1 MADAKLEFIGG
12 VDLRPYR
19 IAASEIKNLRYDD
32 GRLCWLNDRSYTDY
46 LNPDDATPEP
56 TYTGFPTVSIYS
68 HQFHRTGK
76 HALFYESQGAVTCT
90 LNCIQGPTNYTVDS
104 LRPIPEA
111 NDPGTQFIPIGRF
124 LFVIRGGHSPLVVND
139 LGQSRVAFF
148 HSVPTPPDPI
158 PAWGVHKGNIGDQ
171 SIGTL
176 NHVVR
181 VGAGG
186 LVILDARGNLG
197 MAPSPERETIDTNNQ
212 IQNISLNTHN
222 SYQYAVSYISDTGA
236 ESPIS
241 PLSAQ
246 VAWSYQAGLA
256 ENDTRKEYKHGIALQ
271 GIPIGPEGTVK
282 RRLYRTKN
290 QLSGGAHELH
300 GSQAGGDQTLFFLTD
315 VADNVTT
322 NYLDLIP
329 DSGLGSQSPPAFASR
344 VFPSTA
350 TVAAAFKNR
359 LLLSGISEEKTVVY
373 YSRAG
378 FPEQLPSL
386 NYLDLGADG
395 GGITG
400 LHSTDNL
407 CYVFRENGIDLLV
420 PTENLDLPFKQVPL
434 TRSVGSLSPN
444 SVVDVP
450 GVGVIFLGS
459 DRVFYAVSKQ
469 GNFDGGAALVPLG
482 EPIEPETRKINKN
495 ALARVYAVYSPRDKE
510 YWATCPMNGGRYA
523 TQGFCFHVPVQAW
536 SFRKNIPAGC
546 FTYIPEGWVAFGGNG
561 SQSNLPV
568 ISGVDEGE
576 FNDGLFV
583 WCGAKGQGYTNDG
596 AQQPV
601 RQATT
606 GCAPYTYETTWMS
619 LGEPNALKSIR
630 GLTLYCY
637 KNVSG
642 GGDMRVGVDWKPLVY
657 EGAEEELD
665 TNFDTYNSERPP
677 AAVYGTGKFDGGF
690 KSTTVRAIDDNRWS
704 ADEIMQVRLS
714 NPYVG
719 YEVQAENGNITA
731 APSVNSA
738 TQMGSGGARWF
749 KFRFS
754 GSDPIDLI
762 GFTVHYEL
770 NGDIKQLSFGAGK
783 NDTRDTLLRSILGMS

>member
-32 GRLCWLNDRSYTDY
+32 GRLAWVNDRSYTDY

-56 TYTGFPTVSIYS
+56 PYTSAPIVSVYS

-76 HALFYESQGAVTCT
+76 HALFYESQGAFSCA
-90 LNCIQGPTNYTVDS
+90 LHSIQGPTIYSSIDTG
-104 LRPIPEA
+104 RPIPEA
-111 NDPGTQFIPIGRF
+111 NDVGTHYIPIGRY
-124 LFVIRGGHSPLVVND
+124 LFIIRGGCRPIIVDD
-139 LGQSRVAFF
+139 LGQTRTAFF
-148 HSVPTPPDPI
+148 NSVPPAPEPI

-171 SIGTL
+171 SAGSL

-181 VGAGG
+181 IGAGG
-186 LVILDARGNLG
+186 LVVLDARGNLG

-212 IQNISLNTHN
+212 IQNVSLNTRN
-222 SYQYAVSYISDTGA
+222 CYQYAVSYISDTGA
-236 ESPIS
+236 EGPLS

-246 VAWSYQAGLA
+246 VTWTYQAGLT
-256 ENDTRKEYKHGIALQ
+256 ETSERKDYKHGIALQ
-271 GIPIGPEGTVK
+271 AIPIGPKGTVK

-290 QLSGGAHELH
+290 QLSGGVHETH
-300 GSQAGGDQTLFFLTD
+300 GAINGDQTLYFLSELP
-315 VADNVTT
+315 DNVTT

-329 DSGLGSQSPPAFASR
+329 DSGLGSQAPSAAASG
-344 VFPSTA
+344 VYPSTA
-350 TVAAAFKNR
+350 TVATAFKNR
-359 LLLSGISEEKTVVY
+359 LLISGIAEQKTVVY

-378 FPEQLPSL
+378 FPEQMPSL
-386 NYLDLGADG
+386 NYIDLGAKG

-407 CYVFRENGIDLLV
+407 CYVFRENGIDILV

-434 TRSVGSLSPN
+434 TRSVGSLSPK

-450 GVGVIFLGS
+450 GVGVVFLGS
-459 DRVFYAVSKQ
+459 DKAFYAIQKQ
-469 GNFDGGAALVPLG
+469 GNFDGGAGLVPIG
-482 EPIEPETRKINKN
+482 EPIEPESKKISQN
-495 ALARVYAVYSPRDKE
+495 ALARCEAVWSQRDKE
-510 YWATCPMNGGRYA
+510 YWCTCPMDGSRYSS
-523 TQGFCFHVPVQAW
+523 QGFVFHPPVSSW
-536 SFRKNIPAGC
+536 SFRRNIPAGC

-568 ISGVDEGE
+568 IDGVDEGE
-576 FNDGLFV
+576 FNDGIFV
-583 WCGAKGQGYTNDG
+583 WCGAKGEGYTNDG

-606 GCAPYTYETTWMS
+606 GCAPYIYETTWMS
-619 LGEPNALKSIR
+619 LGEPNALKSVR

-657 EGAEEELD
+657 GDPETELD

-677 AAVYGTGKFDGGF
+677 AAVYGTGVWDGGF
-690 KSTTVRAIDDNRWS
+690 KDAAVRTIDANRWS
-704 ADEIMQVRLS
+704 ADEILQVRVS

-719 YEVQAENGNITA
+719 YEVQAEAGNVSA

-738 TQMGSGGARWF
+738 TQIGSGGARWF

-762 GFTVHYEL
+762 GFTIHYEL
-770 NGDIKQLSFGAGK
+770 NGDIKQLSFDAGK
-783 NDTRDTLLRSILGMS
+783 NDTRDSLLKSILGMS